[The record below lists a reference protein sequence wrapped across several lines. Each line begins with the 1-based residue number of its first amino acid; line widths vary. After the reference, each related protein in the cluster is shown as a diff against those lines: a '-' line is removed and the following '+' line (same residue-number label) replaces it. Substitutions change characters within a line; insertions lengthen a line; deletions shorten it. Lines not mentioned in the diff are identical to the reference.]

1 MRPPAQ
7 GYSRKAAALEF
18 LQRFEEAKA
27 AYEEGLRHEPGNA
40 QLREGLRGVE
50 ARLAGAGATGADWG
64 GELGLGKGVLRG
76 AGEAAGCGGAAG
88 LYGAVWGLRGGLGG
102 ELWSLRGWVRAP
114 AGSEEGLGEFLT
126 PTPLQSGS
134 C

>member
-27 AYEEGLRHEPGNA
+27 AYEEGLRHEPSNA

-50 ARLAGAGATGADWG
+50 ARLAGAGRRGRTGAGQWGAEGDWG
-64 GELGLGKGVLRG
+64 SCR
-76 AGEAAGCGGAAG
+76 
-88 LYGAVWGLRGGLGG
+88 VWRSGWPVRGGLGPQG
-102 ELWSLRGWVRAP
+102 RSGGRVVGPLWVG
-114 AGSEEGLGEFLT
+114 
-126 PTPLQSGS
+126 
-134 C
+134 